1 MKHLIPTTTAGGPAR
16 RHGGTQAARRRKQPL
31 TEEEVRQAVRAWEV
45 KVLLEEVHAFGLR
58 PPPGLRSVLDL
69 FIAGQVT
76 QTEIQ
81 AYLDK
86 QLPLPVSSL
95 SVEVHHA

>member
-1 MKHLIPTTTAGGPAR
+1 MKHPIPTTAGGPAAR
-16 RHGGTQAARRRKQPL
+16 RHNSAQAARGREQAL
-31 TEEEVRQAVRAWEV
+31 TEEEARQAVRAWEV
-45 KVLLEEVHAFGLR
+45 KVLLEEVYAFGLR

-86 QLPLPVSSL
+86 QLPAPVSSL